1 MKETRYSLFVQN
13 LAQDALFFVFL
24 LGVLSVYRVA
34 FLVVFH
40 DALAADTTGRDIALT
55 LWYGLRIS
63 LKTAGA
69 CVLPSFVFATLLQ
82 AAWPKWKGTSFRFG
96 WACFVLLVLSILFQ
110 ARIPYYHEFH
120 NAFSPFMFN
129 TFHDD
134 VGAIVSTSIQEY
146 HAVWHTIAGLIC
158 TGVWCWL
165 CRRWFAW
172 LTGPLARPLLRVK
185 RPWIAV
191 TLICIFLVPFAVFVR
206 KGGSFTFNGSIY
218 WKNAARMDQH
228 VLNEAIVDDIQAVY
242 RASRIYKQLRKSTM
256 SVNLDE
262 VRAAAARLTEQP
274 EYTAGTLLPLLERR
288 STGIVGPKPDHV
300 FVVVA
305 ETYMMWPLLEKYKNY
320 PLATGMR
327 RLLQRPDA
335 VLVNH
340 FLPASSGTMF
350 GVTSVLL
357 GIPELNLQVANRP
370 TAQVPFE
377 ISLAQQLRAQGYKT
391 RFFYGGYPS
400 WENIGAFMD
409 NQQVQE
415 SFYASDFEGNATVWG
430 VPDRDFLAGVVKKIG
445 PEPSFNFILTSS
457 NHPPYRVDQ
466 SRESQLPTVAEFKTY
481 VPAETVD
488 KDLTASR
495 MWHFAYADKY
505 LAEFVETMLAKYPN
519 SLFVITGDHA
529 ERWTL
534 ENSPSDYERVAV
546 PLVLAGSAIRKS
558 MMTDEVV
565 GSHMDIAATVLE
577 LVLPKNTSYYALG
590 ENIFKRRAGVPA
602 FGVAAYH
609 WITPSVIGSGNT
621 DKTELLP
628 GADKPDEK
636 GLETVRQRVQDVRKV
651 AAWRV
656 LKGLNLADN

>member
-1 MKETRYSLFVQN
+1 
-13 LAQDALFFVFL
+13 
-24 LGVLSVYRVA
+24 
-34 FLVVFH
+34 
-40 DALAADTTGRDIALT
+40 
-55 LWYGLRIS
+55 
-63 LKTAGA
+63 
-69 CVLPSFVFATLLQ
+69 
-82 AAWPKWKGTSFRFG
+82 
-96 WACFVLLVLSILFQ
+96 
-110 ARIPYYHEFH
+110 
-120 NAFSPFMFN
+120 
-129 TFHDD
+129 
-134 VGAIVSTSIQEY
+134 
-146 HAVWHTIAGLIC
+146 
-158 TGVWCWL
+158 
-165 CRRWFAW
+165 
-172 LTGPLARPLLRVK
+172 
-185 RPWIAV
+185 
-191 TLICIFLVPFAVFVR
+191 
-206 KGGSFTFNGSIY
+206 
-218 WKNAARMDQH
+218 
-228 VLNEAIVDDIQAVY
+228 
-242 RASRIYKQLRKSTM
+242 
-256 SVNLDE
+256 
-262 VRAAAARLTEQP
+262 
-274 EYTAGTLLPLLERR
+274 LLERR